1 MTNAQR
7 RFIRRYAAEHGLTF
21 EDACRRLG
29 VDGHKYG
36 AMLRWFE
43 ALGREGRKRL
53 VCDAFA
59 SARANDN
66 WSQALTLG
74 REGRALEVHT
84 KVIADDA
91 ERSLVIHVKMPKD
104 GNEAAVRSL
113 LERIEADQ
121 SDFRSSVSFEGDFAL
136 PAMFADS
143 AYEEGGRYYML
154 GVRELGR
161 DSLLLRVERFDK
173 KPDLVA

>member
-21 EDACRRLG
+21 EDACRKLG
-29 VDGHKYG
+29 VDAHKDG
-36 AMLRWFE
+36 AMMRWFE

-59 SARANDN
+59 AARANDA
-66 WSQALTLG
+66 WSQALALG
-74 REGRALEVHT
+74 REGKALEVHT
-84 KVIADDA
+84 KVFTDDT
-91 ERSLVIHVKMPKD
+91 ERSLVVHVKMPKD

-136 PAMFADS
+136 PAMFADR
-143 AYEEGGRYYML
+143 AYEEEGRYYML

-161 DSLLLRVERFDK
+161 DALLLRIERFET
-173 KPDLVA
+173 KPDLVP